1 MTLMPFGAPSKKSDW
16 QLVFDKVKRG
26 SLKHNQA
33 YPLLFTCAID
43 MGCSMQASFIAQGKR
58 SAA

>member
-1 MTLMPFGAPSKKSDW
+1 MTLMPFGAPSKNRIGSWFLTKS
-16 QLVFDKVKRG
+16 KRG
-26 SLKHNQA
+26 SLKHYQA
-33 YPLLFTCAID
+33 YPPLFTCAID